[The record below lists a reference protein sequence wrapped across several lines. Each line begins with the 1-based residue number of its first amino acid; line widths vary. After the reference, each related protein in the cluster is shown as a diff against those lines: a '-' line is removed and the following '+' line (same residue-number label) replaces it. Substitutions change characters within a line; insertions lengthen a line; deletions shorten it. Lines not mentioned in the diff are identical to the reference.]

1 MTKLTE
7 SLAEGFQ
14 SQQNEKKEQADEV
27 KPFRGIRANKFQRK
41 AEGILSDIN
50 SSESGIATEE
60 QQKQL
65 QGLRALSDKAA
76 KRQQNRELRQ
86 QERGKVLN
94 DKREAYVLKQINSGA
109 YDFDINNPEER
120 KLAEA
125 DARNRYN
132 TLRGI
137 KKVKDLENNFFSPT
151 IEEKVSENTK
161 DEELANTNI
170 ASLEDNA
177 KVAPSNLV
185 DFSSSANIVT
195 KLS

>member
-1 MTKLTE
+1 MKNLTE
-7 SLAEGFQ
+7 ILAEGFQ
-14 SQQNEKKEQADEV
+14 SQQDDKKKQADEV
-27 KPFRGIRANKFQRK
+27 KPFRGVRANKFQRK

-50 SSESGIATEE
+50 SSESGLATEE

-65 QGLRALSDKAA
+65 QGLKALSDKAA

-86 QERGKVLN
+86 QERGRVLN

-120 KLAEA
+120 KLAEQ

-137 KKVKDLENNFFSPT
+137 KKVKDLENNFLSPT
-151 IEEKVSENTK
+151 ATENVSEETK
-161 DEELANTNI
+161 DKELANTNI
-170 ASLEDNA
+170 ASLEDSA
-177 KVAPSNLV
+177 KAMPSNLI